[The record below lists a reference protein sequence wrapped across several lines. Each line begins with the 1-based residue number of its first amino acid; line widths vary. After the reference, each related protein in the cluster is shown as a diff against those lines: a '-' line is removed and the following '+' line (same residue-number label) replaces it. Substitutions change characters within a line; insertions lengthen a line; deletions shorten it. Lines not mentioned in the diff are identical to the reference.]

1 MRLGWTVLCAVIW
14 KYLTSLSLRL
24 VLFLYIPSTSIRG
37 WLFSISKLIEPMHFF
52 YIFDVAKNGCSLL
65 AWLIDI
71 NKRHHHHAFT
81 SPGTISNEHSGIY
94 NTRRRRT
101 KICWGRNYLY
111 RWNIYVFSPYYF
123 VFIGHFYHKY
133 FHCWLYLAAKAYK
146 GFDSELECTT
156 FRILRD
162 ILWRTDRAPNRYW
175 WTNYK
180 GKKII

>member
-1 MRLGWTVLCAVIW
+1 MPSNNVFVFLHHAIYIRVALKLQCTNYWLRLGWTVLCAVIW

-101 KICWGRNYLY
+101 KICWGKNYFDGLFTSFHLTILLLIFIT
-111 RWNIYVFSPYYF
+111 NISIVVY
-123 VFIGHFYHKY
+123 I
-133 FHCWLYLAAKAYK
+133 
-146 GFDSELECTT
+146 
-156 FRILRD
+156 
-162 ILWRTDRAPNRYW
+162 
-175 WTNYK
+175 
-180 GKKII
+180 